1 MRVQLAALLAT
12 AMLLPS
18 CLFVKAPEDK
28 IEVQNVALS
37 PQPEIEMSDNL
48 VRTRAGDLI
57 ALLPKGWVFL
67 DTKNEA
73 SADIIS
79 VAVNPDY
86 TLSMV
91 VSSIPAAESS
101 RERMASE
108 GLLGLARSAF
118 QKHVRKTGGV
128 AKIVGGYRIAELGAR
143 TFAGFDFSTT
153 GGGMRTRCA
162 VCTSSLG
169 NHYEISLVPLN
180 VTGRDLP
187 DAQEQERIFRSIL
200 ATVQY

>member
-1 MRVQLAALLAT
+1 MTFRSVLYVALCLS
-12 AMLLPS
+12 LQS

-28 IEVQNVALS
+28 VEVHNVALS

-48 VRTRAGDLI
+48 VRTRMGDLI
-57 ALLPKGWVFL
+57 ALLPKHWVFL

-73 SADIIS
+73 SSDILS

-86 TLSMV
+86 TMTMV
-91 VSSIPAAESS
+91 VSSLPAAESA
-101 RERMASE
+101 REKVAVE
-108 GLLGLARSAF
+108 GLLGLARSAY
-118 QKHVRKTGGV
+118 QKHVRKTGGT
-128 AKIVGGYRIAELGAR
+128 AKLVGGYRIAELGAR
-143 TFAGFDFSTT
+143 TFVGFDFSTA
-153 GGGMRTRCA
+153 GGAMRTRCA

-169 NHYEISLVPLN
+169 NHYEIALVPLN